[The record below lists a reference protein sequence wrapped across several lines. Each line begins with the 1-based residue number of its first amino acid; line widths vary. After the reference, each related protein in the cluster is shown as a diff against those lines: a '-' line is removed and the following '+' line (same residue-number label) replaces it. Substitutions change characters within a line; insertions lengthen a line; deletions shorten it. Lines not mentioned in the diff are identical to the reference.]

1 MPSASL
7 TSVRVKP
14 VFGLLAVTVAP
25 GVAAPWGSRTRPEM
39 LPVVCCAN
47 PDALVSSQTIAAPT
61 RFLRIHASSVQKRY
75 ETDPNRLGRSWS
87 ARIPYSLRLSTQ
99 LWNHLLYWK
108 LGSLSYKTFDR
119 EAACS

>member
-25 GVAAPWGSRTRPEM
+25 GVAAPSGSSTRPEM

-47 PDALVSSQTIAAPT
+47 PDALVSSHPIAAPT
-61 RFLRIHASSVQKRY
+61 RVLRIRASGVQERYAIDARTDSVVRIAQN
-75 ETDPNRLGRSWS
+75 TLQLTPFDS
-87 ARIPYSLRLSTQ
+87 AVEP
-99 LWNHLLYWK
+99 
-108 LGSLSYKTFDR
+108 F
-119 EAACS
+119 